1 MMRCA
6 HNWSSLGCKSS
17 ALANE
22 NFASGNVCCS
32 QCNSVG
38 RSFFACAAANS
49 TPGTITIGV
58 RRREAHRAPQ
68 RQSWVT
74 QTPNNHD
81 AQYAW
86 TRACELTRL
95 TPRIRVHHL
104 GHGNRLRRP
113 FVKAQILG
121 AHRGC
126 DGLCTIESHR
136 ALFSIKDE
144 RTHAKFSET
153 FSSSKRV
160 LPRIM
165 TLLCI
170 G

>member
-1 MMRCA
+1 M
-6 HNWSSLGCKSS
+6 
-17 ALANE
+17 
-22 NFASGNVCCS
+22 
-32 QCNSVG
+32 
-38 RSFFACAAANS
+38 
-49 TPGTITIGV
+49 

-104 GHGNRLRRP
+104 GHGYRGLPQRFHLALAEPLSERNGKRLRRP

-153 FSSSKRV
+153 FNSSAWASGVRPPVGKASSTGFASSTLRV
-160 LPRIM
+160 GGSASSACPPRNAIIP
-165 TLLCI
+165 TVSRQR
-170 G
+170 